1 MGASIRHTSFMSTP
15 EFRFAETSDGVRIAY
30 QRFGSGAST
39 VVVGEV
45 FNHLALRWEFPLFRR
60 AFEYLGEHLDTVM
73 YDQRGCGMSD
83 RAEGSM
89 AVTDRLNDIYAIL
102 DAENLA
108 RVNLIGQGDGAI
120 VAAAFAATEPE
131 RVDNLVISN
140 GRADVSADELAW
152 SLGSHPQGL
161 SRDDVNRPGL
171 GSWNWG
177 RDVADFVAFTTPSLA
192 EDPSI
197 TQWWLRFQRV
207 TLSRDEMMK
216 QAAAAAT
223 LDLDGSATKVVAP
236 TLVTHTAGNRA
247 YHVGHARAW
256 AAQIPTATLDE
267 VPGDDHIVEL
277 APYWRDIYG
286 HHVEFLSGSPPD
298 SPLLR
303 TYAAVLFTDIVESTS
318 RSLAAGDHSWTTK
331 LDSHDRI
338 ARDTVTAHNGLL
350 VKLTGDGVLATFE
363 TPSAAV
369 DAARELQALLNKAG
383 IQIRCGIHAGE
394 IEIRGK
400 DISGSVVNLAAR
412 TMAEAADS
420 EIYITSSV
428 RDQLL
433 GSQFD
438 FQDAGKYSLKGFTT
452 PRRLFL
458 VARAQQST

>member
-1 MGASIRHTSFMSTP
+1 MSTP
-15 EFRFAETSDGVRIAY
+15 DFRFAETSDSVRIAY

-39 VVVGEV
+39 IVVGEV

-83 RAEGSM
+83 RADGSM
-89 AVTDRLNDIYAIL
+89 AVADRLNDIYAIL

-108 RVNLIGQGDGAI
+108 KVNLIGQGDGAI
-120 VAAAFAATEPE
+120 IAAAFAATDPE

-177 RDVADFVAFTTPSLA
+177 SDVADFVAFTTPSLA
-192 EDPSI
+192 DDPSVA
-197 TQWWLRFQRV
+197 QWWLRFQRV

-216 QAAAAAT
+216 QAADAAT
-223 LDLDGSATKVVAP
+223 LDLGGAATKVIAP
-236 TLVTHTAGNRA
+236 TLVTHTTGNRA

-256 AAQIPTATLDE
+256 AAQIPEATLDE

-277 APYWRDIYG
+277 APYWRDIYSR
-286 HHVEFLSGSPPD
+286 HVEFLSGTPPD
-298 SPLLR
+298 APLLR

-318 RSLAAGDHSWTTK
+318 RSLAVGDHSWTTK

-338 ARDTVTAHNGLL
+338 AHDTVTAHDGQI
-350 VKLTGDGVLATFE
+350 VKLTGDGILATFE

-369 DAARELQALLNKAG
+369 DAAEELRALLTKAG

-394 IEIRGK
+394 IDIRGK

-412 TMAEAADS
+412 TMGKAADN
-420 EIYITSSV
+420 EVYITSSV

-438 FQDAGKYSLKGFTT
+438 FQDAGEYSLKGITR
-452 PRRLFL
+452 PRRLFVL
-458 VARAQQST
+458 ARPQRFT